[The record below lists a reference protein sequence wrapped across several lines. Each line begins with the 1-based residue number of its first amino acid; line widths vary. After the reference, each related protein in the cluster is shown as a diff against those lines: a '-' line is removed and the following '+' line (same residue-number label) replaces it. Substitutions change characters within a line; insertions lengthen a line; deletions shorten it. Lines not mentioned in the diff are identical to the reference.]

1 MLVAGTLP
9 PLETG
14 LALAAGV
21 VALEALIFAPLLLP
35 VAVALFGAG
44 LVVWVHRG
52 VLPLWSVPLFAVGL
66 LLLHEAGELRHRVP
80 AGSVVEAAPLRA
92 LARRAALT
100 GVLGLVAS
108 VGVVAASSLPSRGG
122 AAAAIVG
129 GLAAATVFLL
139 IRGLAAE
146 RRAPDR
152 RARPA

>member
-1 MLVAGTLP
+1 LLVAGRLP

-21 VALEALIFAPLLLP
+21 VALEAIIFAPLLLP
-35 VAVALFGAG
+35 AAVALFGAA

-66 LLLHEAGELRHRVP
+66 LLLHEAGELRHRLP

-92 LARRAALT
+92 LARRLGLTAA
-100 GVLGLVAS
+100 LGLVACS
-108 VGVVAASSLPSRGG
+108 GVVAASSLPSRGG

-129 GLAAATVFLL
+129 GLAVAAALL
-139 IRGLAAE
+139 LVRALAGVRPSAG
-146 RRAPDR
+146 
-152 RARPA
+152 AR